1 MHAGIAAGGAWA
13 SIMVAAVASGFWLW
27 ATLLLP
33 AAAVYEDQVGKFD
46 WCVWVTLLQE
56 VGVSFTSFCLP
67 PISRS
72 GLTWS
77 RTEFI
82 TYIRAFKGEVN
93 E

>member
-1 MHAGIAAGGAWA
+1 
-13 SIMVAAVASGFWLW
+13 MVAAVASGFWLW
-27 ATLLLP
+27 VTLLLP

-56 VGVSFTSFCLP
+56 VAVSFASICLP
-67 PISRS
+67 PVSRRR
-72 GLTWS
+72 LPWI

-82 TYIRAFKGEVN
+82 TYTRAFKGEVN